1 LSGGEQQRVSIAR
14 AISKAPDILLC
25 DEPTG
30 ALDSATGYHV
40 IKLLHDICENENKT
54 VFIVTHNE
62 EFALISDK
70 VIKLKDGKVVDV
82 ILNESP
88 KSVDEIEW

>member
-1 LSGGEQQRVSIAR
+1 MHPVD
-14 AISKAPDILLC
+14 KM
-25 DEPTG
+25 
-30 ALDSATGYHV
+30 
-40 IKLLHDICENENKT
+40 T
-54 VFIVTHNE
+54 VVIVTHNE